1 MFRTVSD
8 NSFIQCYDLALL
20 FGVMLTHRCKNA
32 IVGMFGDTWL
42 PVEMPSEDIIANVFA
57 MRELEGRLGYST
69 NGYEVIYR
77 LIRER
82 KAASFIGEAA
92 LRCFVLSR

>member
-1 MFRTVSD
+1 
-8 NSFIQCYDLALL
+8 
-20 FGVMLTHRCKNA
+20 
-32 IVGMFGDTWL
+32 MFGDTWL

-57 MRELEGRLGYST
+57 MRELEGRVDCSII
-69 NGYEVIYR
+69 GYEVINR

-92 LRCFVLSR
+92 LRCVVHSR